1 MDGSL
6 AGIEG
11 ESVKKTM
18 FLAVIAIAWAA
29 PALADETW
37 SCSIIEEGKP
47 QVIKFTVGKDHVSMS
62 DWRTRLGT
70 LVGIGSEGDIKLRLI
85 SNDKEALVAV
95 SDVRVNREKATLQET
110 SIDVYAI
117 DKKVD
122 QLTITTANTAHRPDE
137 IKGNCAR

>member
-1 MDGSL
+1 
-6 AGIEG
+6 
-11 ESVKKTM
+11 M
-18 FLAVIAIAWAA
+18 FLAAIAVVLAS

-37 SCSIIEEGKP
+37 SCSVIDDGKP
-47 QVIKFTVGKDHVSMS
+47 QVIKFTVGKDYISMS

-70 LVGIGSEGDIKLRLI
+70 LVGIGSEGDSKLRRI
-85 SNDKEALVAV
+85 SNDKEAMVAV

-117 DKKVD
+117 DKYTGN
-122 QLTITTANTAHRPDE
+122 LTITTVNTGHHATE